1 MKNTRL
7 GLILIGAT
15 VLLLVPFIA
24 MQFSN
29 EVVWTS
35 SDFVLMGILLFG
47 TGLSIETILRKVKT
61 VKNRI
66 LLSAAILAVFFLL
79 WAEMAVGLFGSPIA
93 GS

>member
-7 GLILIGAT
+7 GLILIGAL

-24 MQFSN
+24 MQFTD
-29 EVVWTS
+29 EVAWTG
-35 SDFVLMGILLFG
+35 SDFVIMGMLLFG
-47 TGLSIETILRKVKT
+47 TALSIETILRKVKT

-66 LLSAAILAVFFLL
+66 LLSAAILAVFFLV
-79 WAEMAVGLFGSPIA
+79 WAEMAVGLFGSPLA